1 MTKVQHVYLML
12 ECDQSAG
19 GVGGWMF
26 LTKSP
31 SQAKQSRADE
41 EMEMRRQ
48 S

>member
-19 GVGGWMF
+19 GGGWMF
-26 LTKSP
+26 LTKSA